1 MRALFFAAIACGLL
15 SSWLVDQQWLAA
27 GLLLIWLL
35 RVIRLRDR
43 QCLMVTIGCVLSLA
57 IWLNWQNHRFASIVQ
72 QPSQVVTSHLAVQP
86 DAITVRGGQ
95 YQLIATSPMGKV
107 LVRGQLK
114 SATEK
119 QYLTQFTH
127 RTIWHVQGKSPPS
140 HLLPTRGSLMRLGII
155 AVKASPAK

>member
-1 MRALFFAAIACGLL
+1 M
-15 SSWLVDQQWLAA
+15 
-27 GLLLIWLL
+27 
-35 RVIRLRDR
+35 
-43 QCLMVTIGCVLSLA
+43 
-57 IWLNWQNHRFASIVQ
+57 
-72 QPSQVVTSHLAVQP
+72 AVQP

-127 RTIWHVQGKSPPS
+127 RTIWHVQGKSAPS

>member
-1 MRALFFAAIACGLL
+1 
-15 SSWLVDQQWLAA
+15 
-27 GLLLIWLL
+27 
-35 RVIRLRDR
+35 
-43 QCLMVTIGCVLSLA
+43 MVTIGCVLSLA

-72 QPSQVVTSHLAVQP
+72 RPSQVVTSHLAVQP

-127 RTIWHVQGKSPPS
+127 RTIWHVQGEVAAIAPP
-140 HLLPTRGSLMRLGII
+140 TNRGSLMRLGII